1 MKRLLFIFFIAIGL
15 STSCVKPPV
24 EDPDPVPTPGNVTAN
39 FDDQVF
45 SSITSEVVID
55 DISLS
60 LDAAQEDGSFFRITL
75 PEAPLI
81 GTYTW
86 SVYEASSPGFYL
98 AYFENPDAVPFVAA
112 RDNIGDFAN
121 FPNYTDTAE
130 LVIYNIDKVN
140 KRISG
145 SFKFTGV
152 RFTDDTQTDVE
163 TRVFTNGSFVS
174 LPYTSA
180 PIIDPN
186 ATVLVKKITFTDA
199 DNTVGSITYFY
210 SGDKLNYLID
220 EDGNKTNFIYQGNL
234 LIEEDTYF
242 GTSSTLIEKTTYD
255 YNNSSKLIT
264 YVNVDLLSDT
274 GSRITYSHNSN
285 GTIDYQEYIGSQD
298 VQDELYSSGTLTS
311 TSRIENS
318 TNPITQEPQI
328 FTGGFTYDNK
338 NNPFKNVIGYDKI
351 YFSDSDMALNYVNN
365 VLERTDQ
372 IDSDPPYILETL
384 TYTYNTAN
392 YPTKIVH
399 RGQSGEIEYTE
410 DIIYY

>member
-1 MKRLLFIFFIAIGL
+1 MKKLVFLFFIAMSL
-15 STSCVKPPV
+15 FTSCVKPPV
-24 EDPDPVPTPGNVTAN
+24 EDPDPLPPAGNVTAN

-45 SSITSEVVID
+45 SSTTTEVIIN

-60 LDAAQEDGSFFRITL
+60 MDASQEDGSFFRITL
-75 PEAPLI
+75 PEAPLV

-86 SVYEASSPGFYL
+86 SVYDASSPGFYL

-112 RDNIGDFAN
+112 RDNLGEFAN
-121 FPNYTDTAE
+121 FPSYTDTAE
-130 LVIYNIDKVN
+130 LVIYGIDKIN

-152 RFTDDTQTDVE
+152 RFTDDTQTEVE
-163 TRVFTNGSFVS
+163 TRVFTNGAFTN
-174 LPYTSA
+174 LPYISA
-180 PIIDPN
+180 PIVDPN
-186 ATVLVKKITFTDA
+186 ATVLVKKITITDA
-199 DNTVGSITYFY
+199 DNTVGTISFFY
-210 SGDKLNYLID
+210 TGDKLNYSID
-220 EDGNKTNFIYQGNL
+220 ENGNKTNFLYQGNL
-234 LIEEDTYF
+234 LVEEATYL
-242 GTSSTLIEKTTYD
+242 GTSSTLIEKTTYA

-264 YVNVDLLSDT
+264 YVNVDLLTDT
-274 GSRITYSHNSN
+274 GSRITYSYNSN
-285 GTIDYQEYIGSQD
+285 GTIGYQEYIGTQD
-298 VQDELYSSGTLTS
+298 AQGELISSGTITTTS
-311 TSRIENS
+311 IIENA

-328 FTGGFTYDNK
+328 FTGGFTFDNK

-351 YFSDSDMALNYVNN
+351 YFSDSDMPLNFVNN
-365 VLERTDQ
+365 ILEHTDQ
-372 IDSDPPYILETL
+372 IDSDPPYVLETL